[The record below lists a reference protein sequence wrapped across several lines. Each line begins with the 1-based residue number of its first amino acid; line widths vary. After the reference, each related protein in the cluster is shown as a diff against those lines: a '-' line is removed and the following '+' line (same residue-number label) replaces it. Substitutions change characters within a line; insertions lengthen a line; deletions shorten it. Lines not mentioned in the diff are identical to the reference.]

1 MLLLVALTP
10 VAIWI
15 YLLAARGAF
24 WRVSRNLAPPDI
36 EGVSDVKKIAVV
48 IPARDEA
55 AVIGRTVSSLLSQ
68 NWTAPLH
75 VFVVDDNSTDGTAE
89 AARAAADQAKRSSSV
104 TVIRG
109 EPLVPGWT
117 GKLWAL
123 SQGVER
129 ALELK
134 PDLLLFTDADIQHD
148 PDNLKTLVRIA
159 EANRCDLTSFMVK
172 LSCESFA
179 EKALIPAFVFFFF
192 LLYPPAWIFSQKKR
206 TAGAAGG
213 CILIRPDAL
222 LKIGGLTSIR
232 QAVID
237 DCALA
242 RAVKD
247 KGGRVW
253 LGLTPLT
260 RSTRI
265 YSSFREV
272 GMMIART
279 AFNQLQHS
287 AALLAGTL
295 FGMILTYVLP
305 LTLLFSGTTI
315 LRILGWAAYLL
326 MALMYLPMVRFYRL
340 PAYWALSL
348 PFAAIVYSGATL
360 VSAIRYWRGVGGD
373 WKGRSQDVAQ

>member
-1 MLLLVALTP
+1 LLLVVAIVP
-10 VAIWI
+10 VAIWT
-15 YLLAARGAF
+15 YLLTARGAF
-24 WRVSRNLAPPDI
+24 WRVSSNLPPRDMA
-36 EGVSDVKKIAVV
+36 GVSEDKKIAVV

-55 AVIGRTVSSLLSQ
+55 AVIGRTVNSLLSQ

-89 AARAAADQAKRSSSV
+89 AARFAAEQMQRSSSL
-104 TVIRG
+104 TVVKG
-109 EPLVPGWT
+109 KPLVPGWT

-123 SQGVER
+123 SQGVGR

-172 LSCESFA
+172 LSCSTFA

-192 LLYPPAWIFSQKKR
+192 LLYPPAWIFSQTKR

-213 CILIRPDAL
+213 CVLIRPDAL
-222 LKIGGLTSIR
+222 LKIGGLASIR
-232 QAVID
+232 GAVID

-242 RAVKD
+242 RAVKS

-253 LGLTPLT
+253 LGLTPFT
-260 RSTRI
+260 RSTRT

-287 AALLAGTL
+287 ALLLAGTL
-295 FGMILTYVLP
+295 LGLIVTYVLP
-305 LTLLFSGTTI
+305 LTLLFSGAFI
-315 LRILGWAAYLL
+315 PAVLGGAAYLL
-326 MALMYLPMVRFYRL
+326 MAVAYLPIVRFYSL
-340 PAYWALSL
+340 PA
-348 PFAAIVYSGATL
+348 
-360 VSAIRYWRGVGGD
+360 
-373 WKGRSQDVAQ
+373 